1 MAKHIEGGRNKFF
14 GMKASEGEL
23 ELLKRCALHANC
35 SPADLI
41 RWLTIEYAHVNGL
54 PVRPNLPEP
63 ISAAD
68 KLRQSRDAYD
78 KIVNK
83 SQSRDTDDFFTVW
96 VFESGAERDAF
107 HETFGLNDNRWQNG
121 RSLAEKFK
129 AFGEWLKENN
139 GLGDSVKP
147 K

>member
-1 MAKHIEGGRNKFF
+1 
-14 GMKASEGEL
+14 
-23 ELLKRCALHANC
+23 
-35 SPADLI
+35 
-41 RWLTIEYAHVNGL
+41 
-54 PVRPNLPEP
+54 
-63 ISAAD
+63 
-68 KLRQSRDAYD
+68 
-78 KIVNK
+78 
-83 SQSRDTDDFFTVW
+83 